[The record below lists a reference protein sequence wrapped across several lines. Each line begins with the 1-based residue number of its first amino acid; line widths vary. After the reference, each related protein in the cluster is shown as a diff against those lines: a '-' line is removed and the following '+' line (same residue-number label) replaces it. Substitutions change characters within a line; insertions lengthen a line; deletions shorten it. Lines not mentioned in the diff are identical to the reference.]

1 VTSPAALDALI
12 DEITVDAYNDA
23 EQEAG
28 FLIAAT
34 DALACGEIA
43 RLAGREVE
51 LLAVDHGPDV
61 RAGLRAIVRVD
72 GDQHEVALAD
82 LVLAGGSE
90 LALVVSAYRRWL
102 GWR

>member
-1 VTSPAALDALI
+1 MTSPAVLDALI

-28 FLIAAT
+28 FLIAAKE
-34 DALACGEIA
+34 ALARGEIA

-51 LLAVDHGPDV
+51 LLEVDHGPDV
-61 RAGLRAIVRVD
+61 RAGLRATVRVD
-72 GDQHEVALAD
+72 GDHHEVALAD

>member
-1 VTSPAALDALI
+1 MLGALI
-12 DEITVDAYNDA
+12 EAITVDAYNDT

-34 DALACGEIA
+34 EALAPGEFA

-51 LLAVDHGPDV
+51 LLTVDHGPDV
-61 RAGLRAIVRVD
+61 RAGLRATVRAE
-72 GDQHEVALAD
+72 GAHHEVALAD
-82 LVLAGGSE
+82 LVLPGGSE
-90 LALVVSAYRRWL
+90 LALIVSAYRRWL